1 MPRLRL
7 RTSFGLVVAVL
18 LARAPAVA
26 AQGFTVST
34 TSGLDAVR
42 ATRAADWWLSGAGLI
57 DLDGDGDLDLFLS
70 SHGSYG
76 SLTALNDGKG
86 HFTLATG
93 TFPKSELLL
102 PADVDNDGKVDFS
115 ATYQDG
121 GAQWWLMRP
130 MPGIVNFMGT
140 NVTRDGGLARQQ
152 ALMDVDGDGK
162 IDWLR
167 GAGAGVLIDKGD
179 GMGGFQALTS
189 MIANPGGEEISIV
202 PCDVDGDGDQDIFVE
217 FGRYDSYGPDGATR
231 LYRNDGGGKFTEI
244 TTDAGLYQM
253 GFALLGIGD
262 FDQDGDT
269 DLIALENRTFPHS
282 IFLNDG
288 HGKFTKKAGAVTGA
302 PAGKAEYASW
312 GLAAMT
318 DFDNDGIPD
327 VIVDGRVYLHVLR
340 GTGGGAFEYANVKWG
355 GIVDIAEA
363 SVDNGFTF
371 GDIDGDGDLDLIG
384 YKTIDP
390 VRTLNVYVN
399 GLPAQNWV
407 NVRPVGL
414 PGNHPAA
421 GAEIRVFA
429 AGTTHLLWFEEI
441 SLYSKQVQQTYYA
454 LGDTERHYGLGTRAS
469 VDVTVRF
476 HPSNK
481 VVRHDGVA
489 ANTTVRIS
497 EDGMGMIV
505 PPPFQMG
512 GDGGAGSAGAL
523 DGGSTTGAA
532 GGGAAGAGGGGAAG
546 ASASGSAGSA
556 GGAGG
561 GGSVG
566 SVGMSGGAGVSGF
579 AGSTAIGAGGG
590 GGGSMGP
597 HASSGGGCSCALAP
611 STPEGAGV
619 ALVFFVAC
627 VVARRRARGGR
638 RG

>member
-1 MPRLRL
+1 MRRLAIL
-7 RTSFGLVVAVL
+7 LVLALPAALAPSRTA
-18 LARAPAVA
+18 A
-26 AQGFTVST
+26 AQGFVVST

-102 PADVDNDGKVDFS
+102 PADIDNDGKVDFS

-121 GAQWWLMRP
+121 GGQWWLGAP
-130 MPGIVNFMGT
+130 MPGIVNFKAT
-140 NVTRDGGLARQQ
+140 TVTRDGGQARQQ
-152 ALMDVDGDGK
+152 ALMDTDGDGK

-179 GMGGFQALTS
+179 GMGGFQSTTS
-189 MIANPGGEEISIV
+189 MVVNPGGEEIAVI
-202 PCDVDGDGDQDIFVE
+202 PCDVDGDGDQDMFVE
-217 FGRYDSYGPDGATR
+217 FGRYDTYGPDGATR

-244 TTDAGLYQM
+244 TTDAGLYEM
-253 GFALLGIGD
+253 GFALQGVGD

-269 DLIALENRTFPHS
+269 DIIALEHRTFPHS

-288 HGKFTKKAGAVTGA
+288 HGHFTKKDGAVTGIA
-302 PAGKAEYASW
+302 AGKPEYASW
-312 GLAAMT
+312 GLASMT

-327 VIVDGRVYLHVLR
+327 VIVDGRNYLHVLR
-340 GTGGGAFEYANVKWG
+340 GTGGGAFVYANETWG

-363 SVDNGFTF
+363 AVDNGFTF

-390 VRTLNVYVN
+390 RYLNVYVN
-399 GLPAQNWV
+399 QLPAKNWV

-429 AGTTHLLWFEEI
+429 AGTTQLLWFEEI

-454 LGDTERHYGLGTRAS
+454 FGDTERHYGLGARAA

-481 VVRHDGVA
+481 VVRRDGVA
-489 ANTTVRIS
+489 ANSTVRIS
-497 EDGMGMIV
+497 EDGAGTIV
-505 PPPFQMG
+505 PPPVAS
-512 GDGGAGSAGAL
+512 DAG
-523 DGGSTTGAA
+523 A
-532 GGGAAGAGGGGAAG
+532 GGGSADAGPAPGADAGAAAGAGTGGGAGVAGGAAG
-546 ASASGSAGSA
+546 ASGAAGTA
-556 GGAGG
+556 GGAFGEAG
-561 GGSVG
+561 A
-566 SVGMSGGAGVSGF
+566 SGGAGTGPAQ
-579 AGSTAIGAGGG
+579 AGSGAAGEVAAPHQS
-590 GGGSMGP
+590 GS
-597 HASSGGGCSCALAP
+597 GGCSCMVGSSSRGRAAGLALL
-611 STPEGAGV
+611 
-619 ALVFFVAC
+619 ALSMMIG
-627 VVARRRARGGR
+627 ARRRGR
-638 RG
+638 R

>member
-1 MPRLRL
+1 MPRPRA
-7 RTSFGLVVAVL
+7 LVVFVL
-18 LARAPAVA
+18 PMLAELGGARAAA
-26 AQGFTVST
+26 AQGFTIST
-34 TSGLDAVR
+34 TSGLEAVR

-102 PADVDNDGKVDFS
+102 PADVDNDGKIDFS
-115 ATYQDG
+115 ATYADG
-121 GAQWWLMRP
+121 GGQWWMMQP
-130 MPGIVNFMGT
+130 MAGLVSFKGS
-140 NVTRDGGLARQQ
+140 NVIRDGGQARQQ

-179 GMGGFQALTS
+179 GKGGFTAMTS

-202 PCDVDGDGDQDIFVE
+202 PVDVDGDGDQDIFVE
-217 FGRYDSYGPDGATR
+217 FGRYDTYGPDGATR
-231 LYRNDGGGKFTEI
+231 LYRNDGGGTFTDV

-253 GFALLGIGD
+253 GFALQGVGD

-269 DLIALENRTFPHS
+269 DLIVLEHRTFPHS

-288 HGKFTKKAGAVTGA
+288 HGKFTKKEGAVTGLD
-302 PAGKAEYASW
+302 AGKPEYASW
-312 GLAAMT
+312 GLATMT
-318 DFDNDGIPD
+318 DLDNDGLPD

-340 GTGGGAFEYANVKWG
+340 GTGGGSFAYANKTWG

-363 SVDNGFTF
+363 SVDNGFAF

-390 VRTLNVYVN
+390 RYLNVYVN

-429 AGTTHLLWFEEI
+429 AGTTQLLWFEEI

-454 LGDTERHYGLGTRAS
+454 FGDTERHYGLGARAS

-481 VVRHDGVA
+481 VVRRDGVA
-489 ANTTVRIS
+489 ANSTVRIS
-497 EDGMGMIV
+497 EDGAGAIV
-505 PPPFQMG
+505 PPPQGDPDAGASDASATGAAGVG
-512 GDGGAGSAGAL
+512 GTAGGGGGAGSNGGAGA
-523 DGGSTTGAA
+523 TGAA
-532 GGGAAGAGGGGAAG
+532 GGGAGATGSAGGGGEAG
-546 ASASGSAGSA
+546 ASVT
-556 GGAGG
+556 GAGG
-561 GGSVG
+561 SATPPHQ
-566 SVGMSGGAGVSGF
+566 S
-579 AGSTAIGAGGG
+579 GGG
-590 GGGSMGP
+590 G
-597 HASSGGGCSCALAP
+597 CACGLAP
-611 STPEGAGV
+611 RPADDARGL
-619 ALVFFVAC
+619 LVLAMAVGL
-627 VVARRRARGGR
+627 VARRRRARAGR
-638 RG
+638 RA